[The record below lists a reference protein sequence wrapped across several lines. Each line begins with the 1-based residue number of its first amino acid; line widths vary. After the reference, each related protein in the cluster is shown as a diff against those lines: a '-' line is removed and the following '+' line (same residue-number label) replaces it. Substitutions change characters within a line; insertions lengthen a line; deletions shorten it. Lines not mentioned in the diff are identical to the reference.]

1 MTIQKKIKD
10 IFKQFL
16 IILLYIFM
24 ITGLQILFYNSIT
37 SSNQVI
43 MNLSNIL
50 IYLIVLTVFLII
62 FRKNII
68 PDFDDFKKNGQK
80 YLNDKVYLYLIGL
93 VIMLVS
99 NLIISKFIG
108 LPQNEEAN
116 RELLKSLP
124 IYSILSTVIFAPIIE
139 EAMTRIILKDT
150 FKHSIIYI
158 FLSGFIFGLLHVIF
172 SDNIWELFYIISY
185 GSLGFAFAK
194 MYYDTNNIW
203 CSIFFHSMHNF
214 ISVMLLLIGVV

>member
-99 NLIISKFIG
+99 NLIIRKFIF
-108 LPQNEEAN
+108 N
-116 RELLKSLP
+116 
-124 IYSILSTVIFAPIIE
+124 
-139 EAMTRIILKDT
+139 
-150 FKHSIIYI
+150 
-158 FLSGFIFGLLHVIF
+158 
-172 SDNIWELFYIISY
+172 
-185 GSLGFAFAK
+185 
-194 MYYDTNNIW
+194 
-203 CSIFFHSMHNF
+203 NF
-214 ISVMLLLIGVV
+214 IH